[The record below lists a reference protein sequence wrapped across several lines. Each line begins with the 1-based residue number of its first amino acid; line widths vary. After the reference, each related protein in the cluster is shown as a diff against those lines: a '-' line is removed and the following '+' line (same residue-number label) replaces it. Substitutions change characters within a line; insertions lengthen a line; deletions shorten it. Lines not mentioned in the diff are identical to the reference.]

1 MYSYVMTHINRILF
15 VLVCIVC
22 SGMYQ
27 SVLVS
32 SVYVSIRM
40 YYRQYRLVLACI
52 CMYRVYLHVSVCIF
66 SMSQYT
72 YVSLV
77 LVTMCM
83 YLYVQCVF
91 AYICMYLQYVS
102 VSVCIIDI
110 VYYVF
115 PRCFASPSATLPWCP
130 RNSEVIQSSLSSLS
144 QLAALLVLTTI
155 CIGTYQPVLHV
166 YMYVY
171 ICISVYRMYSYVF
184 ILTKSLSTCISVYRM
199 YSYVFILAKSLST
212 KYVLVC
218 IDLYWFV

>member
-102 VSVCIIDI
+102 VSVCIIGI

-115 PRCFASPSATLPWCP
+115 PQIPLCFASSAGTLQWCL
-130 RNSEVIQSSLSSLS
+130 RKWEAIQSSISALS
-144 QLAALLVLTTI
+144 QLAALLV
-155 CIGTYQPVLHV
+155 
-166 YMYVY
+166 
-171 ICISVYRMYSYVF
+171 
-184 ILTKSLSTCISVYRM
+184 
-199 YSYVFILAKSLST
+199 
-212 KYVLVC
+212 
-218 IDLYWFV
+218 